1 MTSNIIVFD
10 DFLKTID
17 ISELIALRKRS
28 VLLKLQDYN
37 AEINNSL
44 DFVNIMRK
52 SFLSSTTN
60 SNHVIE

>member
-1 MTSNIIVFD
+1 MISNIIVFD

-28 VLLKLQDYN
+28 VFLKLQDYN

-52 SFLSSTTN
+52 LFLSSTTN
-60 SNHVIE
+60 SNKVIE